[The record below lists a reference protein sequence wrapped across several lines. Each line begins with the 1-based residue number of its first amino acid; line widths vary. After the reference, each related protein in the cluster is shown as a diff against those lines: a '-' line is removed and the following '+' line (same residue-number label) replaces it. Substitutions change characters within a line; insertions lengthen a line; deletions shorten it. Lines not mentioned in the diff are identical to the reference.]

1 MIELRHAQ
9 VTSGPVSYRLL
20 GEGSR
25 KILFFHGFPGS
36 SSQIALFQS
45 SLKEQDIQVLC
56 YDRPGYNKSFA
67 ATQDM
72 LNATMKVANEL
83 TSQLGWKKFE
93 VVTVSGGTPYGISY
107 ATYFPDKVLA
117 VRVIC
122 GMGYIQ
128 NPEVKK
134 YFKGLQ
140 LFSLQTLRYIPGSL
154 LKKIVSPKKKKRHS
168 NKRSR
173 LFEFFYPTSTSDRDV
188 IIEKSLG
195 NSLAF
200 TIVEALSQNAAG
212 PIADSQVF
220 LSNWGAELHRLSV
233 PIQFWHGDQD
243 LVISSEVSR
252 VMADL
257 IPHSRFHLIAN
268 EGHLSLPIR
277 RTNEILSVPL

>member
-1 MIELRHAQ
+1 MIELHH
-9 VTSGPVSYRLL
+9 TKLNSGSVSYRLI
-20 GEGSR
+20 GKGSR

-36 SSQIALFQS
+36 SSQIALFQD
-45 SLKEQDIQVLC
+45 SLKEQDLQVLC
-56 YDRPGYNKSFA
+56 YDRPGYNKSFV

-72 LNATMKVANEL
+72 LSITMTVANEL
-83 TSQLGWKKFE
+83 TSQLGWTKFE

-107 ATYFPDKVLA
+107 ATYFPDKVSA

-128 NPEVKK
+128 NPDIKK
-134 YFKGLQ
+134 HFKGLK
-140 LFSLQTLRYIPGSL
+140 LFSLQNLRYIPGTF
-154 LKKIVSPKKKKRHS
+154 LKKVVSPKNKKNHS

-173 LFEFFYPTSTSDRDV
+173 FFEFFYPTSAPDRDV
-188 IIEKSLG
+188 LIERSLG
-195 NSLAF
+195 NKLAF
-200 TIVEALSQNAAG
+200 TIIEAVSQNAAG

-220 LSNWGAELHRLSV
+220 LSNWGKELHRLTV

-257 IPHSRFHLIAN
+257 IPHSRFHLVAN

-277 RTNEILSVPL
+277 RAGEILSVPL